1 LLNTCTDL
9 VIVVAGA
16 NAPQLRPIVDSNNA
30 FLVVNPQ
37 PERGQFSSLQV
48 GVQEVLNRGRDA
60 AVVTLVDRPPAQ
72 SGTVQQLKQ
81 EFLARV
87 DQNVWAA
94 VPEYEGRHGHPYL
107 VGRELIGRYLDAP
120 TTSNARDIHHA
131 NQERI
136 LYVPVADPLVSVN
149 IDTPED
155 YAQLC
160 AAHPEAAPT
169 R

>member
-1 LLNTCTDL
+1 
-9 VIVVAGA
+9 
-16 NAPQLRPIVDSNNA
+16 
-30 FLVVNPQ
+30 
-37 PERGQFSSLQV
+37 
-48 GVQEVLNRGRDA
+48 VLNRGRDA